1 MNTLS
6 ISIRLFFWFVS
17 LDVLECFF
25 FVREGIFYI
34 YTHVNILEAKKGR
47 RCYGHMAAF
56 FSLPFR
62 SSTVI
67 QGCLQH
73 QGQSS
78 LVLLLDAGPG
88 GTGMEDRSKEGDGEN
103 MGKYITKTHYDT

>member
-1 MNTLS
+1 M
-6 ISIRLFFWFVS
+6 
-17 LDVLECFF
+17 FF
-25 FVREGIFYI
+25 FLSGGNLLDIHTR
-34 YTHVNILEAKKGR
+34 VNILEAKKGR

-62 SSTVI
+62 SATVI

-78 LVLLLDAGPG
+78 IVLLLDAGLG
-88 GTGMEDRSKEGDGEN
+88 GNGMEDRSKEGDDGDGEN
-103 MGKYITKTHYDT
+103 MGNHITKTHYNT

>member
-1 MNTLS
+1 MCWNV
-6 ISIRLFFWFVS
+6 FFSFG
-17 LDVLECFF
+17 
-25 FVREGIFYI
+25 RESSI
-34 YTHVNILEAKKGR
+34 YTHVNILEDKKGR
-47 RCYGHMAAF
+47 RCYGRMAAF

-88 GTGMEDRSKEGDGEN
+88 GTGMEDRSKEGDDGDGE
-103 MGKYITKTHYDT
+103 TWETT

>member
-1 MNTLS
+1 M
-6 ISIRLFFWFVS
+6 
-17 LDVLECFF
+17 
-25 FVREGIFYI
+25 
-34 YTHVNILEAKKGR
+34 NILEDKKGR

-78 LVLLLDAGPG
+78 PVLLLDAGLG
-88 GTGMEDRSKEGDGEN
+88 GNGMEDRSKEGDDETWGKHGKPHNEN
-103 MGKYITKTHYDT
+103 PLQYLEVLYVLHVVMHIIYT